1 MTKQGLARGAREMVM
16 GEEENIW
23 NYTFRKVC
31 LGNPFSLSYKA
42 QQPGIQEVPAPPGS
56 APLPAAG
63 RLE

>member
-1 MTKQGLARGAREMVM
+1 MVM